1 MVPRAGGLQRNI
13 KSDLGQP
20 MTPSQFETC
29 KTERISLITGT
40 AFLYSS
46 VLVAKKTR
54 RCHRVAKLNLL
65 CSDYHQALIKSVLM
79 QNTWS
84 LLLAEFTSDVVCHL
98 KKRTKRM
105 NPKHKETTIINENL
119 DFWQLNVSKWTTQ
132 CYQTFHE
139 ICIQIWIDF
148 LDSNDVLTG
157 IRWSRMRTTPEALT
171 G

>member
-1 MVPRAGGLQRNI
+1 
-13 KSDLGQP
+13 
-20 MTPSQFETC
+20 MTLSQFETC

-65 CSDYHQALIKSVLM
+65 WSDNHQALIKSVLM

-119 DFWQLNVSKWTTQ
+119 DFWQLNVSKWNYTMLSNFSRNLRSNLNRLFGFKWRTNWHTVVKDANHSRGFDRITTV
-132 CYQTFHE
+132 
-139 ICIQIWIDF
+139 IQEN
-148 LDSNDVLTG
+148 LY
-157 IRWSRMRTTPEALT
+157 E
-171 G
+171 